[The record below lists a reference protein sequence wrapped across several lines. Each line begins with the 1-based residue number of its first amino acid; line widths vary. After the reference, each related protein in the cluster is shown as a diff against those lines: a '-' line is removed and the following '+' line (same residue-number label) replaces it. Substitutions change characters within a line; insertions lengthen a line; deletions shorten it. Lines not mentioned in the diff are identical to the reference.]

1 MLNSN
6 VMNSFINSN
15 VMNSIS
21 FSKINKFLEITRG
34 EQIKKRLALVVI
46 TI

>member
-34 EQIKKRLALVVI
+34 
-46 TI
+46 